1 MNRFLKVA
9 VLVGW
14 FFSMRAEIMPGVG
27 AITTVGPF
35 KSQAQCEAFRDETEY
50 DLKGLGFAGSI
61 TKCFE
66 RRDV

>member
-1 MNRFLKVA
+1 MNQLLRVA

-50 DLKGLGFAGSI
+50 DLKSMGFNGSI
-61 TKCFE
+61 IKCFE
-66 RRDV
+66 RREV